1 MTEART
7 TYRQDLAWI
16 GINPAT
22 QRVDLIGEDSDET
35 LSEIRKAQFIA
46 VPVRH
51 DLARRLW
58 GLVVPDIYHP
68 EEAAS

>member
-1 MTEART
+1 MTDPRAAYRT
-7 TYRQDLAWI
+7 DMAWI

-46 VPVRH
+46 APVRH

-58 GLVVPDIYHP
+58 GRVVPDIYHP
-68 EEAAS
+68 EESAP